1 MKKTALILL
10 AVIGLLSCKK
20 EPETVS
26 VPFEKVDHYFAT
38 TEVSSPTTRKIMDQE
53 TFDGMFSA
61 AFSMNNPQA
70 PLDFSKEFVI
80 AVVNPTTDEITK
92 LNPVSLVKEKGSLV
106 YTYSEQIGEK
116 TESTRRPCLL
126 IRVDKQYDAPLQV
139 VKVQD

>member
-1 MKKTALILL
+1 MKRTALLLL

-20 EPETVS
+20 EPESVS
-26 VPFEKVDHYFAT
+26 VPFEKLDHYFAT
-38 TEVSSPTTRKIMDQE
+38 IEVSSPTTRKITDQE

-70 PLDFSKEFVI
+70 PLDFTKEFVI
-80 AVVNPTTDEITK
+80 AVVNPTTDEATK

-106 YTYSEQIGEK
+106 YTYSEKIGEK
-116 TESTRRPCLL
+116 TGSTSRPCLL
-126 IRVDKQYDAPLQV
+126 VRVDKQYDAPLQV

>member
-10 AVIGLLSCKK
+10 AVIGLIACKK
-20 EPETVS
+20 EPEAVS
-26 VPFEKVDHYFAT
+26 VPFEKLDHYFAT

-53 TFDGMFSA
+53 TFDSLFGA

-70 PLDFSKEFVI
+70 PLDFTKEFVI
-80 AVVNPTTDEITK
+80 AVVNPTTDEATK

-106 YTYSEQIGEK
+106 YTYSEKIGEK
-116 TESTRRPCLL
+116 TGSTRRPCLL

-139 VKVQD
+139 IKVQD

>member
-20 EPETVS
+20 EPGTVS

-61 AFSMNNPQA
+61 ASQ
-70 PLDFSKEFVI
+70 
-80 AVVNPTTDEITK
+80 
-92 LNPVSLVKEKGSLV
+92 LNPE
-106 YTYSEQIGEK
+106 
-116 TESTRRPCLL
+116 
-126 IRVDKQYDAPLQV
+126 
-139 VKVQD
+139 